1 MAQAAKDQRAGYGI
15 ALGIA
20 SALLFGASTPAVKVL
35 LALADPWL
43 LAGILYLG
51 AGFGLAAVAAWRR
64 LNGHRRY
71 APYADLAGRDWL
83 WLAGAIGAGGMAAP
97 VLLLIGLQLTP
108 AATTALLLNLES
120 VFTAGLAVL
129 LFGERIGGRAALG
142 IGAVAAG
149 GAVLSWEPGAPLGLS
164 LGAAAVAA
172 ACLAWGV
179 DNNLTRRISG
189 GDAIEITALK
199 GTVAGSANTA
209 IALALGAAWPDAAT
223 AALGGV
229 IGFISYGV
237 SLAMFVVALRHVGA
251 ARTGACF
258 ASAPFAG
265 ALLSIVV
272 LGEAARGEVIAA
284 GALMAAG
291 MALIVGESRAAAGQ

>member
-1 MAQAAKDQRAGYGI
+1 
-15 ALGIA
+15 
-20 SALLFGASTPAVKVL
+20 VKAL

-51 AGFGLAAVAAWRR
+51 AGTGLAAVAAWRR
-64 LNGHRRY
+64 LRGHRRF
-71 APYADLAGRDWL
+71 APVADLAGRDWL

-97 VLLLIGLQLTP
+97 VLLLLGLRLTP

-129 LFGERIGGRAALG
+129 VFGERLGGRAVLG

-164 LGAAAVAA
+164 AGAAAVAA
-172 ACLAWGV
+172 ACLAWAV

-199 GTVAGSANTA
+199 GAAAGAANA
-209 IALALGAAWPDAAT
+209 GIAMYLGAEWPGGAT
-223 AALGGV
+223 AALAGV
-229 IGFISYGV
+229 IGFVSYGV

-265 ALLSIVV
+265 ALLSIVA
-272 LGEAARGEVIAA
+272 LGEAVRGELVAA
-284 GALMAAG
+284 GLLMAAG
-291 MALIVGESRAAAGQ
+291 VALIASEAAARNQ

>member
-1 MAQAAKDQRAGYGI
+1 MAQAAKDQRPGYGM

-20 SALLFGASTPAVKVL
+20 SALLFGASTPAVKTL

-51 AGFGLAAVAAWRR
+51 AGFGLALVAAWRR
-64 LNGHRRY
+64 IMGHRRY
-71 APYADLAGRDWL
+71 APYADLKASDWP
-83 WLAGAIGAGGMAAP
+83 WLAGAVAAGGMAAP
-97 VLLLIGLQLTP
+97 VLLLLGLQLTP
-108 AATTALLLNLES
+108 AATTSLLLNLEA

-129 LFGERIGGRAALG
+129 LFGERLGGRGALG
-142 IGAVAAG
+142 IAAVALG
-149 GAVLSWEPGAPLGLS
+149 GVVLSWEPDAPLGLS

-172 ACLAWGV
+172 ACLAWAV

-199 GTVAGSANTA
+199 GAVAGTANTV
-209 IALALGAAWPDAAT
+209 IALSLGAPLPGADT
-223 AALGGV
+223 AALGGL

-237 SLAMFVVALRHVGA
+237 SLAMFVVALRHAGA

-258 ASAPFAG
+258 AFAPFAG
-265 ALLSIVV
+265 ALLSIFA
-272 LGEAARGEVIAA
+272 LGEAARFEIIVA

-291 MALIVGESRAAAGQ
+291 MALIAGETRAKN

>member
-1 MAQAAKDQRAGYGI
+1 MARAAEKQRAGYGV

-35 LALADPWL
+35 LAGADPWL

-51 AGFGLAAVAAWRR
+51 AGLGLAAVAAGRR
-64 LNGHRRY
+64 LNGHRRH

-97 VLLLIGLQLTP
+97 VLLLVGLQQTP

-120 VFTAGLAVL
+120 VFTAALAVL
-129 LFGERIGGRAALG
+129 FFGERLGARAVAG

-149 GAVLSWEPGAPLGLS
+149 GVVLSWEPGAPLGLS
-164 LGAAAVAA
+164 AGAAAVAA

-179 DNNLTRRISG
+179 DNNLTRRIAR
-189 GDAIEITALK
+189 GDAIEITAVK
-199 GTVAGSANTA
+199 GAVAGAANAA
-209 IALALGAAWPDAAT
+209 IAISLGASWPSTDII
-223 AALGGV
+223 ALGGL
-229 IGFISYGV
+229 IGFVGYGI
-237 SLAMFVVALRHVGA
+237 SLALFVVALRHIGA

-291 MALIVGESRAAAGQ
+291 MALIVGESRAAGGQ